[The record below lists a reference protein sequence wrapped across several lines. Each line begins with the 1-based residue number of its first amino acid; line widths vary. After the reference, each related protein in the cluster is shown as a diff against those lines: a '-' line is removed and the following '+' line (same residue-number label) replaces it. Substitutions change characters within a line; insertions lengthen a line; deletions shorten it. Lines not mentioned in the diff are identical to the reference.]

1 MPNFVNIWPAEEST
15 SVWPLNNP
23 LIVLPTSNL
32 PKKVWLHSRTAYNTR
47 HKMDYSAVFNL
58 LAAASGGMSKERRRS
73 WGVICFLSTTQIDLI
88 HAREERLGPDGILTR
103 EDETGSIIHPN

>member
-32 PKKVWLHSRTAYNTR
+32 PKKVCYTAEQLIIHDTR
-47 HKMDYSAVFNL
+47 RITLLYSIL